1 MLLSTNLIIA
11 IIFLSVRRPIDFGG
25 SNKIKTYSATET
37 GYIISHIGTTKYRKK
52 INSRLTLSDIKIG
65 STFTMTLISKDIK
78 GGGGNICYKDYLK
91 IINGPN
97 EVKICKSTSQTVW
110 NLSVRSTSIT
120 FQLITNNDRYTGS
133 FLLQYNGE
141 YRLYGNPSFS

>member
-1 MLLSTNLIIA
+1 MPLSTNLIIA

-37 GYIISHIGTTKYRKK
+37 GYIISHIGTTKYR
-52 INSRLTLSDIKIG
+52 
-65 STFTMTLISKDIK
+65 MTLFSNDIK
-78 GGGGNICYKDYLK
+78 GGGCNICYKDYLK

-110 NLSVRSTSIT
+110 NLSVRSTDIT

-133 FLLQYNGE
+133 FLLQYSGE